1 MAAMSDSSRWR
12 PSVVAASLSAV
23 AVAAVGAVAFVQ
35 SVEADLLERVE
46 ARTTEVAPLVAS
58 ISVSGQ
64 DVTVTCSEPVL
75 DVATLE
81 ASLALRGVRRVEAD
95 RSCRS
100 SRAPIVD
107 PALTPT
113 TTAVDEPLT
122 TPDGVVVATTV
133 PPAIE
138 DPPTVTT
145 DIADVLAAETSLSLI
160 AGLIELSQ
168 VLDDLAGEGPF
179 VLFAP
184 SDEAFARVDADLV
197 ASLGQDAESARRLVS
212 RHLVDAR
219 LDPTAIGSDDANS
232 VVLAARDGSATLL
245 DPGETPIV
253 EEVAAVVA
261 VIEADNGVV
270 LVIDRVLIAEVDG
283 VPDLVVSWSPA
294 GFTVAGAVADDDSAD
309 ALFRLIGVSPVIDSA
324 STVDGDTLD
333 GLSGLLTAIPEA
345 LSEAT
350 LVIESDRA
358 SLTGTYRDVD
368 LGEALTAVALARGV
382 QTDLAAPPP
391 FGIDD
396 GVRVA
401 TALDDLLLTE
411 PIVFSSEGTEIDEA
425 SESTLDEIAR
435 LIGEVPTAFVE
446 VRGHTDS
453 DGVEG
458 SNVLLSRG
466 RAESVVVALV
476 ARGLDVA
483 QFVAIGVGSAEP
495 VLLDGAEDKALS
507 RRVEFVITMP

>member
-1 MAAMSDSSRWR
+1 MAAMFDSGRWR
-12 PSVVAASLSAV
+12 PSVVAAALSAV
-23 AVAAVGAVAFVQ
+23 GVAAVGAVVFIQ

-46 ARTTEVAPLVAS
+46 VRATEVAPLVAS

-133 PPAIE
+133 PPEIE

-245 DPGETPIV
+245 DPGETPVV
-253 EEVAAVVA
+253 EEVAEVVA

-294 GFTVAGAVADDDSAD
+294 GFTVVGAVADDDSAE
-309 ALFRLIGVSPVIDSA
+309 AMFRLIGVSPVIDSA
-324 STVDGDTLD
+324 STVDGDTLN
-333 GLSGLLTAIPEA
+333 GLSGLLAAIPEA
-345 LSEAT
+345 LSEGT

-358 SLTGTYRDVD
+358 ALTGTYRDVD

-382 QTDLAAPPP
+382 ETDLAAPPP
-391 FGIDD
+391 LGIDD
-396 GVRVA
+396 GVRVG
-401 TALDDLLLTE
+401 TALDDLLLAE
-411 PIVFSSEGTEIDEA
+411 PLIFGSEGTEIDAA
-425 SESTLDEIAR
+425 SEPTLDEIVR
-435 LIGEVPTAFVE
+435 LLKEVPTALVE

-466 RAESVVVALV
+466 RAESVVAALV

-483 QFVAIGVGSAEP
+483 QFVAVGVGSAEP
-495 VLLDGAEDKALS
+495 VLVDGVEDKALS